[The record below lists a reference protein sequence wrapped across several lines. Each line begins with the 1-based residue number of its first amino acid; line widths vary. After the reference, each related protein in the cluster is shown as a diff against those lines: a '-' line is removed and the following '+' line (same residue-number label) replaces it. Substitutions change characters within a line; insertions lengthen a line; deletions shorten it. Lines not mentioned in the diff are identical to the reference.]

1 MPRFKDLSGQRFGR
15 LLVLR
20 RDLDTPSKT
29 NGVYFVCLCDC
40 GNIASVPSGRLTSHN
55 TQSCGCLRAEQRK
68 HELGWDHP
76 DVYNPRRREL
86 YAQKRA
92 MGYVRIQNDEATLK
106 RKRATHQTRR
116 QKDPEGMRERWNAA
130 CKRYRATRPGL
141 STDNTRQRRARV
153 AGASV
158 NDFTK
163 AQWQEMQEAYD
174 HRCVYC
180 GKRAKGHLTQ
190 DHLTPLSQGGAHTAT
205 NIVPACRSC
214 NSAKGNRAV
223 LSPVQPVLF
232 LLASSEERNLQK

>member
-15 LLVLR
+15 LLALH
-20 RDLDTPSKT
+20 RDPAPPVHTKD
-29 NGVYFVCLCDC
+29 VYFVCLCDC
-40 GNIASVPSGRLTSHN
+40 GNTTSVPRRRLVTRN
-55 TQSCGCLRAEQRK
+55 TQSCGCLKAEQRK
-68 HELGWDHP
+68 HALGWAHP
-76 DVYNPRRREL
+76 DVANPRRREL

-92 MGYVRIQNDEATLK
+92 MGYVRIQNDEATLE
-106 RKRATHQTRR
+106 RKRANHQARR

-141 STDNTRQRRARV
+141 STEQTRQRRARIH
-153 AGASV
+153 GASV

-163 AQWQEMQEAYD
+163 AQWQEMQETYD
-174 HRCVYC
+174 HRCAYC

-214 NSAKGNRAV
+214 NSTKGNRAV

-232 LLASSEERNLQK
+232 LLAPSEERNLQK